1 MIPSSLNFTP
11 QSLHAQISH
20 KAITK
25 SSPPSATTHTVM
37 QCFVSVLLMFLIIP
51 FSSLFPS
58 SPQPNSPFCSLKL
71 FPSLHLC
78 RCLKYILQYVL
89 YHTIY
94 CILRYI
100 YCGVGVWVCVGGKR
114 GLFLFFYYFFFFK
127 EESRGLVHG
136 CFDVVV
142 CCLSFVLFFISFLP
156 VLNDWAR

>member
-11 QSLHAQISH
+11 QSLHARISH

-37 QCFVSVLLMFLIIP
+37 RCFACVLLMLLIIP

-58 SPQPNSPFCSLKL
+58 SPQPKSPFCLLTL
-71 FPSLHLC
+71 FLSLHLC
-78 RCLKYILQYVL
+78 RCIKYILHYVL
-89 YHTIY
+89 YHIIY
-94 CILRYI
+94 CILQCI
-100 YCGVGVWVCVGGKR
+100 YCGVGVWVCRGKK
-114 GLFLFFYYFFFFK
+114 GTVSLFFYFFFFLK

-142 CCLSFVLFFISFLP
+142 CCFSFVLFLFLFFSY
-156 VLNDWAR
+156 